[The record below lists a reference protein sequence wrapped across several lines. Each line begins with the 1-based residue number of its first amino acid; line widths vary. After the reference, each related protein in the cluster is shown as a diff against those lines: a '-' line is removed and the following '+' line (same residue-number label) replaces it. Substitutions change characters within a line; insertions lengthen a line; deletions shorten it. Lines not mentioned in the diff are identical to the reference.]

1 MTSLRYARGPLS
13 SGRRFVRW
21 MNHVRQ
27 VDSVLP
33 ADGGRPVRPTQTYG
47 RASLHAISLT
57 GTPKAPSGTNE
68 DRASTLRL
76 EMTPWCLPVRI
87 AHNLNVALGR
97 CHAVGARGEWVF
109 A

>member
-57 GTPKAPSGTNE
+57 GTRKAPSGTNE

-76 EMTPWCLPVRI
+76 VSALEAGSAANVTCVSWEPDQGTPHER
-87 AHNLNVALGR
+87 
-97 CHAVGARGEWVF
+97 
-109 A
+109 